1 MRDRINQSVKDA
13 MKSGDKRRL
22 ATLRLVTA
30 AIKDRD
36 LAAPVDEKGLATG
49 RDKITDSDI
58 LALLQKMI
66 KQRRESIGTFA
77 AAGRTDL
84 VEQEEAEIAVIGEF
98 LPSQMSEEE
107 MRAAVAGVM
116 AELACCGLKD
126 MGKVMAVLKERFTG
140 RMDFAKANA
149 AVKDLLK

>member
-1 MRDRINQSVKDA
+1 MRERITQSVKDA

-36 LAAPVDEKGLATG
+36 LAAPVDDKGLATG
-49 RDKITDSDI
+49 RETVTDADI

-66 KQRRESIGTFA
+66 KQRRESIATFA

-84 VEQEEAEIAVIGEF
+84 VEQEEAEIAVISEF
-98 LPSQMSEEE
+98 LPAQMTDAE
-107 MRAAVAGVM
+107 MRAAVAAVM
-116 AELACCGLKD
+116 KEQACGGLKD

-149 AVKDLLK
+149 AVKELLK

>member
-1 MRDRINQSVKDA
+1 MRERINQSVKDA

-36 LAAPVDEKGLATG
+36 LAAPVDESGHATG
-49 RDKITDSDI
+49 RDSISDTDI

-66 KQRRESIGTFA
+66 KQRRESIATFA

-84 VEQEEAEIAVIGEF
+84 VEQEEAEIAVIAEF
-98 LPSQMSEEE
+98 LPSQMTDQE

-116 AELACCGLKD
+116 KELGCAGLKD
-126 MGKVMAVLKERFTG
+126 MGKVMAVLKERYTG

-149 AVKDLLK
+149 AVKALLN

>member
-1 MRDRINQSVKDA
+1 MRERINQSVKDA

-22 ATLRLVTA
+22 ATLRLITA

-36 LAAPVDEKGLATG
+36 LAAPVDEQGLATG
-49 RDKITDSDI
+49 RDKIGDAEI

-66 KQRRESIGTFA
+66 KQRRESIATFA
-77 AAGRTDL
+77 EANRTDL
-84 VEQEEAEIAVIGEF
+84 VEQEQAEIAVIEDF
-98 LPSQMSEEE
+98 LPSQMTEGEI
-107 MRAAVAGVM
+107 RTAVAGVM
-116 AELACCGLKD
+116 KELACRGLKD
-126 MGKVMAVLKERFTG
+126 MGKVMCVLKERYAG